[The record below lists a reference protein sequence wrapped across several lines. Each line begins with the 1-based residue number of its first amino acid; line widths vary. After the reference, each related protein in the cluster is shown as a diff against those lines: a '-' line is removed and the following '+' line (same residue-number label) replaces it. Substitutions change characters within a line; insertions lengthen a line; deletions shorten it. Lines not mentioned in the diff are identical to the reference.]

1 MSELRTKG
9 ELKTDQRLYMIV
21 GLGGSGFGKEDPPL
35 NLPKLGWDGRDSQS
49 TAM

>member
-1 MSELRTKG
+1 
-9 ELKTDQRLYMIV
+9 MIV